1 MKRAEVD
8 KVCHRCKET
17 IPAGTLF
24 EYTPCVGCEGVTEAA
39 YHYECFA
46 RGIIGSVGHLK
57 KQCTCYGGTMD
68 DPPEMTKREAA
79 QAALD
84 LLRSM
89 RPA

>member
-8 KVCHRCKET
+8 MVCHRCREV
-17 IPAGTLF
+17 IAAGSLY
-24 EYTPCVGCEGVTEAA
+24 EHTPCVGCEGVTEAG

-57 KQCTCYGGTMD
+57 KQCSCYGGTMD